1 MSIHVH
7 GRAGGF
13 VRVLGSVG
21 YDERESDKDRTY
33 LKLKVGIH
41 LVVLVFVILSGHQR
55 KWLGRG
61 ESGCRVEVRTSNTS
75 LALLF
80 WSSCIVVGVHKSVH

>member
-41 LVVLVFVILSGHQR
+41 LVVLVFVILSGHQ
-55 KWLGRG
+55 
-61 ESGCRVEVRTSNTS
+61 
-75 LALLF
+75 
-80 WSSCIVVGVHKSVH
+80 